1 MTTTPSTIKTWGE
14 ALDWTWQYKWKRLNS
29 AKTNQINSNHV
40 TNFCGRSLPL
50 SRMAKNSWWVQ
61 LQEELQEEN
70 PKWSSSTVNRVT
82 SAASAVMRY
91 TFKAQLHDIK
101 PPEFDRLKEGKMR
114 FTYFT
119 KEQVDHMAFVAVD
132 VFNREDLAHAI
143 LVSAYAG
150 PRQGELLKLKS
161 EDIDLA
167 ADVIWI
173 GGKPKRE
180 TKGRN
185 VRAVPIHPKI
195 RSVLMSRLDRKF
207 LFRDDWNNKDQLYGR
222 FKKVRA
228 HCGLGEDLVWHS
240 LRHSFATW
248 VGEHNHPRI
257 AMDLCGHADIN
268 TTLRYMKATDEAA
281 KAAILSI

>member
-1 MTTTPSTIKTWGE
+1 MTTSTMKTWGE

-40 TNFCGRSLPL
+40 SDYCGRSLPL
-50 SRMAKNSWWVQ
+50 SRMGKGAWWVEFQ
-61 LQEELQEEN
+61 AELQDEH
-70 PKWSSSTVNRVT
+70 PSWSTSTVNRVT
-82 SAASAVMRY
+82 SAASAVLRY
-91 TFKAQLHDIK
+91 TFKADLHSVK
-101 PPEFDRLKEGKMR
+101 PPEYDRLKEGEAR

-119 KEQVDHMAFVAVD
+119 KEEVDQMAFVAVD

-161 EDIDLA
+161 EDVDLA
-167 ADVIWI
+167 ADLLWI

-180 TKGRN
+180 TKGKN
-185 VRAVPIHPKI
+185 VRSIPIHPKI
-195 RSVLMSRLDRKF
+195 RSLLASRLDRRY
-207 LFRDDWNNKDQLYGR
+207 LFRDDWTNKDQLYNA
-222 FKKVRA
+222 FKKVRK
-228 HCGLGEDLVWHS
+228 HCGIAEDYVWHS

-248 VGEHNHPRI
+248 LGEHNHPR
-257 AMDLCGHADIN
+257 AVMELCGHRDIN
-268 TTLRYMKATDEAA
+268 TTLRYMKPTDEAG